1 MKKSLDDL
9 TCLNKGPCTIKNKTE
24 FAPAIPLPA
33 IIRLIKKQFMPI
45 RIVTISILTFLLPSF
60 ICAQIP
66 AQLKKIP
73 LINRVQAA
81 PASVF
86 TMFREAD
93 MNPVNHPLGKIEKEK
108 VRKAIAMLP
117 PLHQQILREH
127 LQSIS
132 FMDSMPNNALTSLIG
147 DEAKQL
153 FNITFRAG
161 ILNETVSEWVTK
173 KEYTS
178 FNVAEGSS
186 WRILV
191 EAGNLDAI
199 QYVFLHEATHVV
211 DAVLHLTPPINDSG
225 VATTTSAFTKDS
237 WLSQRQPLVI
247 FTDSLLNKAR
257 MRNHNVS
264 IADAH
269 NVYGAL
275 AKTPFTS
282 LYSMAAWSEDIAELI
297 SIYHL
302 TEKIKQ
308 PFKILIMKDN
318 VVVGTYEPMENEL
331 VRKRVGQ
338 LKMFY
343 KRKANEKR

>member
-1 MKKSLDDL
+1 M
-9 TCLNKGPCTIKNKTE
+9 N
-24 FAPAIPLPA
+24 
-33 IIRLIKKQFMPI
+33 I
-45 RIVTISILTFLLPSF
+45 RIVIISILTFLLPCF
-60 ICAQIP
+60 IWAQLP
-66 AQLKKIP
+66 VQLKKTP

-81 PASVF
+81 PESVF

-93 MNPVNHPLGKIEKEK
+93 MNPVNHPLNKKEKEK
-108 VRKAIAMLP
+108 IIKAIAILP
-117 PLHQQILREH
+117 ALHQQILREH

-147 DEAKQL
+147 DESKQL

-178 FNVAEGSS
+178 FNAAGDTS

-191 EAGNLDAI
+191 EAGNLDAV

-211 DAVLHLTPPINDSG
+211 DAVLHLTPHINDSG
-225 VATTTSAFTKDS
+225 VVLTTSAFTKEV
-237 WLSQRQPLVI
+237 WLSHRQPLAI
-247 FTDSLLNKAR
+247 FTDSLLNRAR
-257 MRNHNVS
+257 LRNRSVP
-264 IADAH
+264 IASAPM
-269 NVYGAL
+269 VYEAM
-275 AKTPFTS
+275 AKTPFSS

-302 TEKIKQ
+302 TQKMKQ
-308 PFKILIMKDN
+308 PFQIVIMKN
-318 VVVGTYEPMENEL
+318 NTEMGRYEPMKNEL

-338 LKMFY
+338 LKLFY
-343 KRKANEKR
+343 QRRAKGES

>member
-1 MKKSLDDL
+1 MELL
-9 TCLNKGPCTIKNKTE
+9 
-24 FAPAIPLPA
+24 PAIPLPA
-33 IIRLIKKQFMPI
+33 KTRLKQKQLMNI

-73 LINRVQAA
+73 LINRVQTA

-93 MNPVNHPLGKIEKEK
+93 MNPVNHPLSKIEKEK

-147 DEAKQL
+147 DETKQL

-161 ILNETVSEWVTK
+161 ILKETVSEWVTK

-178 FNVAEGSS
+178 FNVAEDSG

-225 VATTTSAFTKDS
+225 VATTTSAFTKDT
-237 WLSQRQPLVI
+237 WLSHRQPLAI
-247 FTDSLLNKAR
+247 FKDSLLNKAR
-257 MRNHNVS
+257 MRNRSVP
-264 IADAH
+264 IASAPM
-269 NVYGAL
+269 VYEAM
-275 AKTPFTS
+275 AKTPFSS

-302 TEKIKQ
+302 TQKMKQ
-308 PFKILIMKDN
+308 PFRIVIMQNDTEM
-318 VVVGTYEPMENEL
+318 GRYEPMKNEL

-338 LKMFY
+338 LKLFY
-343 KRKANEKR
+343 ERRAKGES